1 MIARFRCTLP
11 SLFALRPSDQLG
23 PLEVVWEGTRCRLFP
38 PFQFRRVDGILDLR
52 GEPAVPPIA
61 TDMTIDGEPTFFA
74 DAIQVDLYGE
84 FDRSDGG
91 SAADVTAIAFPLL
104 QCVLGRLRC
113 LGRAFFM
120 QTTPQGSSW
129 YVQYLSDAGE
139 ELQPQAGFV
148 RGRGTTSVEVPPFMW
163 IAPEQWQALQ
173 VMVTAPAPPP
183 SDELLLDALNALPH
197 VGAAVVLAHTAIEVR
212 IASALNVLANNNRA
226 IAGPEMW
233 AWINDRAKE
242 PSVEEQLTD
251 LMQILAGKS
260 LKTEALW
267 PVYCNLR
274 KARNSFVHEGTAR
287 LLDRTPVTRDK
298 ANELI
303 LSATSIIAWIEESLP
318 VPDRTPQVATP
329 NRLMQRMIPLVRT

>member
-23 PLEVVWEGTRCRLFP
+23 PLEVVREGTRCRLFP
-38 PFQFRRVDGILDLR
+38 PFQVRRVDGSVDLR
-52 GEPAVPPIA
+52 GEPAAPQVP

-91 SAADVTAIAFPLL
+91 NAADVTAIAFPVL
-104 QCVLGRLRC
+104 QAVLGRLRC

-120 QTTPQGSSW
+120 QTTAEGSSW

-148 RGRGTTSVEVPPFMW
+148 RGRGSASVEVPPFMW

-183 SDELLLDALNALPH
+183 SDELLLDALDALPH
-197 VGAAVVLAHTAIEVR
+197 VGAAVVLAYTAIEVR
-212 IASALNVLANNNRA
+212 IASALNVLATNNRA
-226 IAGPEMW
+226 VVAPEIW
-233 AWINDRAKE
+233 AWINKREQFLKE

-251 LMQILAGKS
+251 LMQMLAGKS
-260 LKTEALW
+260 LKTEAGLW
-267 PVYCNLR
+267 AAYGNLR
-274 KARNSFVHEGTAR
+274 KARNSFAHEGNAR
-287 LLDRTPVTRDK
+287 LLDRTLVTREK

-303 LSATSIIAWIEESLP
+303 LGATAIIAWIEAALP
-318 VPDRTPQVATP
+318 IA
-329 NRLMQRMIPLVRT
+329 VRCSPSGG